1 MVSAVLTNTHRHQML
16 FIDAPHTDT
25 APKRATETEFAFLD
39 RCAWPAAAVA
49 HTSLSYSF
57 Q

>member
-1 MVSAVLTNTHRHQML
+1 MVLAGLTNTHRHQML

-39 RCAWPAAAVA
+39 KMRMAGCRVA